1 MSAESKYY
9 SEEIKKISKIEF
21 NIFTN
26 KEIKNYSAV
35 SSDPFGINLS
45 ESYENY
51 EPKKGGLV
59 DLRMGTCDPYLNCT
73 TCGLNYLECPGHFGH
88 IELAEPV
95 FHYGFL
101 DHLKSLLQCVCTK
114 CSNILIEKNDSQ
126 FKKVMTKRSEARFKE
141 IRNLTKNANFC
152 WNCGTPVP
160 KIRKEINASKIS
172 ISLILE
178 REVGSQLQD
187 EKTGEVVESM
197 KKITEVLTPRD
208 CYNILRNVSD
218 TDCSLL
224 GFNPKAARPEDLIIS
239 RFPVPPVIIRPTSK
253 IDFLASSTMEDSL
266 TLKISDIVTANQRLR
281 AQLDK
286 ETIEND
292 IQNYSNTAHAL
303 LQYQVATFFDN
314 ESISL
319 PRSEFKTGNPTK
331 SISDRVKGKAGR
343 VRSNLMG
350 KRVDF
355 SGRSVITPDPYIN
368 IDQLGVPKKIAMEL
382 TIPEEVTPY
391 NIKYLTGL
399 VKNGRDIYPGA
410 NFVLRVNYRDGK
422 SEVQKIDLKYR
433 KKAIRLNIGDI
444 VERHAINGD
453 YVLFNRQPTLHKPS
467 MMAHQIHVLD
477 RDDANTFRV
486 NVSAC
491 KPYGADFDGDE
502 MNIHL
507 AQSIQARN
515 ELKRIANV
523 KHQIIGVKD
532 SNPIIGCQQDALSG
546 AFLLTQKDVKIKGS
560 DAANILSNTSSETKY
575 EIDKDKEYTGQEV
588 FTHII
593 PSGINTLKKNDK
605 GEVTFQIK
613 DGNLLTGILD
623 KSSLSTAKNSII
635 HFVWDKYGPNK
646 TRRFID
652 DVQKLVLNFL
662 LQKGMSISYKD
673 AFLESKFEEQIKKVL
688 DNAVLE
694 NKYMLTQYENE
705 EDQISPAII
714 EGSLY
719 SQMNAIGSDVGATLK
734 KNLNT
739 NNYFWALVTSGAKG
753 SETNLQQM
761 MGCIG
766 QQAIEGKRI
775 NKKVEGRSLVF
786 FHKDDDTPEAR
797 GFTRSSLLDGLKGY
811 EAFIFTAAGRE
822 GLIDTAI
829 KSVTWETPIVI
840 IENNQPKYTEIGK
853 WIDSKLEDNKVNVKH
868 YTDRD
873 MELLD
878 TRGIFIPTM
887 NEQGQVSWGEV
898 TAVTRHD
905 PGKELYEIKTYGGRK
920 VIVTESKSLL
930 IWKDDKKM
938 FEEILTPEIKIGD
951 FLPVTAELSEPTIIK
966 KYIELSDY
974 LSKSEYVYGSDYNTA
989 VRMMKNSMENKKHIE
1004 SGWWK
1009 NNNGKEFS
1017 LPYTKKS
1024 SLQRCTKRSNQENIK
1039 DGYVYPYDAK
1049 RENTLVS
1056 DKFELNEENGI
1067 FLGLFLAEGNTN
1079 NCAVRITN
1087 TNNNIKNFVRNW
1099 FDKQSIN
1106 YDEEDRINHIGGR
1119 TSSIRGFSGVLSQFL
1134 DKLVGQ
1140 GAENKFIPS
1149 EAFVAPKEFIKGLIN
1164 GYFSGD
1170 GCITKNS
1177 IDSTSASQRLTEG
1190 ISMLCSRL
1198 GIFCKTYKTEVKNNN
1213 LGTENIKPSYRIRI
1227 SAQWADKF
1235 SKEITLLEENK
1246 NFKMKNKNWAK
1257 IHQKF
1262 KFHNDVVLDSI
1273 TEINLVDVSLHP
1285 KVYDLTI
1292 PSTLNF
1298 GLANGLQVRDT
1309 AQTGYIQRKLVKGLE
1324 DLSIKYDGT
1333 NRNSRG
1339 IIIQYVYGE
1348 NGINQ
1353 ASQTEIK
1360 LGIMEMDNAKLES
1373 VFAFTDEQ
1381 LKKLE
1386 KKHKIAMKDL
1396 KKFNEMYVNKM
1407 KKYRDEMRN
1416 IQQKAL
1422 MNFKTM
1428 EEKFMVPVNL
1438 FRITQDYSAKGENLD
1453 LTPKDVLDSI
1463 EEFLESSE
1471 TKLLPGANKGNK
1483 RLIEDDKSLKFI
1495 LEIALHEYLSP
1506 NKCIFEYGLSKTK
1519 LKEIWKEITLS
1530 FIKSMAE
1537 PGEMVGVLAAQ
1548 SIGEPTTQLNLN
1560 TKHFA
1565 GVASKSGAASGVPRL
1580 IELLS
1585 FSKDIKTPQMA
1596 VYFDDNIRSDKNSVN
1611 KIASYF
1617 KFLSIKQLIDSAE
1630 IYYDVGTEKKL
1641 TQDNVST
1648 PFFVNNQKAEL
1659 TSLPF
1664 VFRLKMNLEKML
1676 DKETT
1681 LLDIK
1686 TKFVAYWYKNFTNTK
1701 TMKKNEKDIFS
1712 KISRCAILSNT
1723 TADKEQIIHIRFSM
1737 SSFNYQILVDF
1748 LNVVLENITLKGID
1762 GISDINMEEQR
1773 VLNFNKET
1781 GATQVE
1787 KEFVVTTS
1795 GINLERLKYMK
1806 GVNLNR
1812 VSVNDIFTIY
1822 RNYGIEATRQIL
1834 MIEYFKVLGDKLNST
1849 HLSLLVDMMTHNG
1862 ETTSIDRHGLSKL
1875 ESDPCARASFEQTMD
1890 HFINA
1895 AIFNEKDTMKSIS
1908 SNVMLGKV
1916 IPGGTG
1922 SFDLMLDTNK
1932 LENSEYTSDET
1943 GGRIT
1948 FAPLEE
1954 DSILKDI
1961 LKYGINQANFFIP
1974 TSV

>member
-1 MSAESKYY
+1 MSSESKYY
-9 SEEIKKISKIEF
+9 SEEIKIITELVF
-21 NIFTN
+21 NIFRN
-26 KEIKNYSAV
+26 KEIKDYSAV

-73 TCGLNYLECPGHFGH
+73 TCGLNYLDCPGHFGH

-114 CSNILIEKNDSQ
+114 CSNILIEKSDAH
-126 FKKVMTKRSEARFKE
+126 FKKTMLKRSEARFKE
-141 IRNLTKNANFC
+141 IRNLTKNISFC

-187 EKTGEVVESM
+187 DKTGEIIEGT
-197 KKITEVLTPRD
+197 KKILEVLTPRD

-218 TDCSLL
+218 IDCTLL
-224 GFNPKAARPEDLIIS
+224 GFNPKSARPEDLIIS

-266 TLKISDIVTANQRLR
+266 TLKISDIVTSNQRLR

-331 SISDRVKGKAGR
+331 SISDRIKGKAGR

-382 TIPEEVTPY
+382 TIPEEVTPF

-422 SEVQKIDLKYR
+422 TEVQKIDLKYR
-433 KKAIRLNIGDI
+433 KKAIRLNIGDV
-444 VERHAINGD
+444 VERHSINGD

-477 RDDANTFRV
+477 REDANTFRV

-523 KHQIIGVKD
+523 KYQIIGVKD
-532 SNPIIGCQQDALSG
+532 SKPIIGCQQDALSG
-546 AFLLTQKDVKIKGS
+546 AFLLTQKNIKIKGS
-560 DAANILSNTSSETKY
+560 DAANILCNTSSETK
-575 EIDKDKEYTGQEV
+575 EKLEMDKEYSGQEV

-593 PSGINTLKKNDK
+593 PDGINILKKNDK
-605 GEVTFQIK
+605 GEITFQIR
-613 DGNLLTGILD
+613 DGNLLTGLLD
-623 KSSLSTAKNSII
+623 KTSLATEKNSII
-635 HFVWDKYGPNK
+635 HFIWDKYGPNK

-662 LQKGMSISYKD
+662 MQRGMSISFKD
-673 AFLESKFEEQIKKVL
+673 AFLESTFSEQIKKVL

-694 NKYMLTQYENE
+694 NKYILTQYENE
-705 EDQISPAII
+705 EDQISPLII
-714 EGSLY
+714 EASLY
-719 SQMNAIGSDVGATLK
+719 AQMNAIGSDVGATLK
-734 KNLNT
+734 KNLNVE
-739 NNYFWALVTSGAKG
+739 NYFWALVTSGAKG

-766 QQAIEGKRI
+766 QQAIEGRRI
-775 NKKVEGRSLVF
+775 NKKVEGRSLVY

-829 KSVTWETPIVI
+829 K
-840 IENNQPKYTEIGK
+840 
-853 WIDSKLEDNKVNVKH
+853 
-868 YTDRD
+868 
-873 MELLD
+873 
-878 TRGIFIPTM
+878 
-887 NEQGQVSWGEV
+887 
-898 TAVTRHD
+898 
-905 PGKELYEIKTYGGRK
+905 
-920 VIVTESKSLL
+920 
-930 IWKDDKKM
+930 
-938 FEEILTPEIKIGD
+938 
-951 FLPVTAELSEPTIIK
+951 
-966 KYIELSDY
+966 
-974 LSKSEYVYGSDYNTA
+974 
-989 VRMMKNSMENKKHIE
+989 
-1004 SGWWK
+1004 
-1009 NNNGKEFS
+1009 
-1017 LPYTKKS
+1017 
-1024 SLQRCTKRSNQENIK
+1024 
-1039 DGYVYPYDAK
+1039 
-1049 RENTLVS
+1049 
-1056 DKFELNEENGI
+1056 
-1067 FLGLFLAEGNTN
+1067 
-1079 NCAVRITN
+1079 
-1087 TNNNIKNFVRNW
+1087 
-1099 FDKQSIN
+1099 
-1106 YDEEDRINHIGGR
+1106 
-1119 TSSIRGFSGVLSQFL
+1119 
-1134 DKLVGQ
+1134 
-1140 GAENKFIPS
+1140 
-1149 EAFVAPKEFIKGLIN
+1149 
-1164 GYFSGD
+1164 
-1170 GCITKNS
+1170 
-1177 IDSTSASQRLTEG
+1177 
-1190 ISMLCSRL
+1190 
-1198 GIFCKTYKTEVKNNN
+1198 
-1213 LGTENIKPSYRIRI
+1213 
-1227 SAQWADKF
+1227 
-1235 SKEITLLEENK
+1235 
-1246 NFKMKNKNWAK
+1246 
-1257 IHQKF
+1257 
-1262 KFHNDVVLDSI
+1262 
-1273 TEINLVDVSLHP
+1273 
-1285 KVYDLTI
+1285 
-1292 PSTLNF
+1292 
-1298 GLANGLQVRDT
+1298 T
-1309 AQTGYIQRKLVKGLE
+1309 AQTGYLQRKLIKGLE

-1339 IIIQYVYGE
+1339 VIIQYVYGE

-1353 ASQTEIK
+1353 SSQTEIK
-1360 LGIMEMDNAKLES
+1360 LNIMDMDNNKIDS
-1373 VFAFTDEQ
+1373 VFAFTDDQ
-1381 LKKLE
+1381 IKKLE
-1386 KKHKIAMKDL
+1386 KKHKISTKDL
-1396 KKFNEMYVNKM
+1396 KKFNEKYTGRM
-1407 KKYRDEMRN
+1407 KKYRDEMRS

-1438 FRITQDYSAKGENLD
+1438 FRITQDYSAKGENLE
-1453 LTPKDVLDSI
+1453 LTPMEVLDTI
-1463 EEFLESSE
+1463 EEFLNSPE
-1471 TKLLPGANKGNK
+1471 TKLLPGASKGNK

-1506 NKCIFEYGLSKTK
+1506 NKCIFEYGLSKNK
-1519 LKEIWKEITLS
+1519 LKDIWKEITLS
-1530 FIKSMAE
+1530 FVKSMAE
-1537 PGEMVGVLAAQ
+1537 PGEMVGILAAQ

-1580 IELLS
+1580 VELLS
-1585 FSKDIKTPQMA
+1585 FSKDIKTPQII
-1596 VYFDDNIRSDKNSVN
+1596 VYFEDSIRSDKNAVN

-1617 KFLSIKQLIDSAE
+1617 KYLSIGQLIDSAK
-1630 IYYDVGTEKKL
+1630 IYYDVGTEKSL
-1641 TQDNVST
+1641 SVDNVST

-1659 TSLPF
+1659 SSLPF
-1664 VFRLKMNLEKML
+1664 VFRIKMNLEKML

-1686 TKFVAYWYKNFTNTK
+1686 TKFISYWYKNYTNTK
-1701 TMKKNEKDIFS
+1701 TMKKNEKDVFS

-1748 LNVVLENITLKGID
+1748 LNIVLENITLKGID
-1762 GISDINMEEQR
+1762 GIEDINMEEQR

-1781 GATQVE
+1781 GASQVE
-1787 KEFVVTTS
+1787 KEFVVTTN
-1795 GINLERLKYMK
+1795 GINLEKIKYMK
-1806 GVNLNR
+1806 GVNLSR
-1812 VSVNDIFTIY
+1812 VILNDIFTIY

-1834 MIEYFKVLGDKLNST
+1834 MIEYYKVLGDKLNST

-1895 AIFNEKDTMKSIS
+1895 AIFNEKDTMKSVS

-1922 SFDLMLDTNK
+1922 AFDLMIDTNK

-1954 DSILKDI
+1954 DSILKDV

-1974 TSV
+1974 ATA

>member
-9 SEEIKKISKIEF
+9 SEEIKKISKVEF

-126 FKKVMTKRSEARFKE
+126 FKKVMIKRAEARFKE

-187 EKTGEVVESM
+187 EKTGEVLEST

-218 TDCSLL
+218 IDCSLL

-410 NFVLRVNYRDGK
+410 NFVLRINYRDGK

-560 DAANILSNTSSETKY
+560 EAANILSNTSSETKH
-575 EIDKDKEYTGQEV
+575 EIDVTKEYSGQEL

-593 PSGINTLKKNDK
+593 PSGINILKKNDK
-605 GEVTFQIK
+605 GEITFQIK
-613 DGNLLTGILD
+613 DGKLLTGILD

-662 LQKGMSISYKD
+662 LHKGMSISYQD

-688 DNAVLE
+688 DNAVIE

-734 KNLNT
+734 KNLNAS
-739 NNYFWALVTSGAKG
+739 NYFWALVTSGAKG

-829 KSVTWETPIVI
+829 K
-840 IENNQPKYTEIGK
+840 
-853 WIDSKLEDNKVNVKH
+853 
-868 YTDRD
+868 
-873 MELLD
+873 
-878 TRGIFIPTM
+878 
-887 NEQGQVSWGEV
+887 
-898 TAVTRHD
+898 
-905 PGKELYEIKTYGGRK
+905 
-920 VIVTESKSLL
+920 
-930 IWKDDKKM
+930 
-938 FEEILTPEIKIGD
+938 
-951 FLPVTAELSEPTIIK
+951 
-966 KYIELSDY
+966 
-974 LSKSEYVYGSDYNTA
+974 
-989 VRMMKNSMENKKHIE
+989 
-1004 SGWWK
+1004 
-1009 NNNGKEFS
+1009 
-1017 LPYTKKS
+1017 
-1024 SLQRCTKRSNQENIK
+1024 
-1039 DGYVYPYDAK
+1039 
-1049 RENTLVS
+1049 
-1056 DKFELNEENGI
+1056 
-1067 FLGLFLAEGNTN
+1067 
-1079 NCAVRITN
+1079 
-1087 TNNNIKNFVRNW
+1087 
-1099 FDKQSIN
+1099 
-1106 YDEEDRINHIGGR
+1106 
-1119 TSSIRGFSGVLSQFL
+1119 
-1134 DKLVGQ
+1134 
-1140 GAENKFIPS
+1140 
-1149 EAFVAPKEFIKGLIN
+1149 
-1164 GYFSGD
+1164 
-1170 GCITKNS
+1170 
-1177 IDSTSASQRLTEG
+1177 
-1190 ISMLCSRL
+1190 
-1198 GIFCKTYKTEVKNNN
+1198 
-1213 LGTENIKPSYRIRI
+1213 
-1227 SAQWADKF
+1227 
-1235 SKEITLLEENK
+1235 
-1246 NFKMKNKNWAK
+1246 
-1257 IHQKF
+1257 
-1262 KFHNDVVLDSI
+1262 
-1273 TEINLVDVSLHP
+1273 
-1285 KVYDLTI
+1285 
-1292 PSTLNF
+1292 
-1298 GLANGLQVRDT
+1298 T

-1360 LGIMEMDNAKLES
+1360 LSIMDMDNAKIES
-1373 VFAFTDEQ
+1373 VFGFNDEQ
-1381 LKKLE
+1381 MKKLE
-1386 KKHKIAMKDL
+1386 KKHKMAIKDL
-1396 KKFNEMYVNKM
+1396 KKFNEMYINKM
-1407 KKYRDEMRN
+1407 KNYRDEMRN
-1416 IQQKAL
+1416 IQQRAL

-1463 EEFLESSE
+1463 EEFLNSSE
-1471 TKLLPGANKGNK
+1471 AKLLPGANRGNK

-1506 NKCIFEYGLSKTK
+1506 NKCIFEYGLNKAK
-1519 LKEIWKEITLS
+1519 LKDIWKEITLS

-1596 VYFDDNIRSDKNSVN
+1596 VYFDDNIRSEKNAVN
-1611 KIASYF
+1611 KIASYL

-1641 TQDNVST
+1641 TQDNIST

-1686 TKFVAYWYKNFTNTK
+1686 TKFVSYWYKNFTNTK

-1712 KISRCAILSNT
+1712 KISRCAILSNS

-1748 LNVVLENITLKGID
+1748 LNIVLENITLKGID

-1834 MIEYFKVLGDKLNST
+1834 MIEYFRVLGDKLNST

-1875 ESDPCARASFEQTMD
+1875 ESDPFARASFEQTMD

-1895 AIFNEKDTMKSIS
+1895 AIFNEKDTMKSVS

-1954 DSILKDI
+1954 DSILKDV

-1974 TSV
+1974 TSS

>member
-9 SEEIKKISKIEF
+9 SEEIKKINKIEF

-829 KSVTWETPIVI
+829 K
-840 IENNQPKYTEIGK
+840 
-853 WIDSKLEDNKVNVKH
+853 
-868 YTDRD
+868 
-873 MELLD
+873 
-878 TRGIFIPTM
+878 
-887 NEQGQVSWGEV
+887 
-898 TAVTRHD
+898 
-905 PGKELYEIKTYGGRK
+905 
-920 VIVTESKSLL
+920 
-930 IWKDDKKM
+930 
-938 FEEILTPEIKIGD
+938 
-951 FLPVTAELSEPTIIK
+951 
-966 KYIELSDY
+966 
-974 LSKSEYVYGSDYNTA
+974 
-989 VRMMKNSMENKKHIE
+989 
-1004 SGWWK
+1004 
-1009 NNNGKEFS
+1009 
-1017 LPYTKKS
+1017 
-1024 SLQRCTKRSNQENIK
+1024 
-1039 DGYVYPYDAK
+1039 
-1049 RENTLVS
+1049 
-1056 DKFELNEENGI
+1056 
-1067 FLGLFLAEGNTN
+1067 
-1079 NCAVRITN
+1079 
-1087 TNNNIKNFVRNW
+1087 
-1099 FDKQSIN
+1099 
-1106 YDEEDRINHIGGR
+1106 
-1119 TSSIRGFSGVLSQFL
+1119 
-1134 DKLVGQ
+1134 
-1140 GAENKFIPS
+1140 
-1149 EAFVAPKEFIKGLIN
+1149 
-1164 GYFSGD
+1164 
-1170 GCITKNS
+1170 
-1177 IDSTSASQRLTEG
+1177 
-1190 ISMLCSRL
+1190 
-1198 GIFCKTYKTEVKNNN
+1198 
-1213 LGTENIKPSYRIRI
+1213 
-1227 SAQWADKF
+1227 
-1235 SKEITLLEENK
+1235 
-1246 NFKMKNKNWAK
+1246 
-1257 IHQKF
+1257 
-1262 KFHNDVVLDSI
+1262 
-1273 TEINLVDVSLHP
+1273 
-1285 KVYDLTI
+1285 
-1292 PSTLNF
+1292 
-1298 GLANGLQVRDT
+1298 T
-1309 AQTGYIQRKLVKGLE
+1309 AQTGYIQRKLIKGLE

-1463 EEFLESSE
+1463 EEFLESPE

-1596 VYFDDNIRSDKNSVN
+1596 VYFDDNIRSDKNAVN

-1895 AIFNEKDTMKSIS
+1895 AIFNEKDTMKSVS

-1954 DSILKDI
+1954 DSILKDV

>member
-1 MSAESKYY
+1 MSSESKYY
-9 SEEIKKISKIEF
+9 SEEIKRISKIEF

-26 KEIKNYSAV
+26 KEIKSYSAV

-114 CSNILIEKNDSQ
+114 CSNILIEKSDAH
-126 FKKVMTKRSEARFKE
+126 FKKAMLKKAEARFKE
-141 IRNLTKNANFC
+141 IRNLTKNISFC

-187 EKTGEVVESM
+187 DKTGEIIEGT
-197 KKITEVLTPRD
+197 KKILEVLTPRD

-218 TDCSLL
+218 IDCTLL
-224 GFNPKAARPEDLIIS
+224 GFNPKSARPEDLIIS

-266 TLKISDIVTANQRLR
+266 TLKISDIVTSNQRLR

-292 IQNYSNTAHAL
+292 IHNYSNTAHAL

-331 SISDRVKGKAGR
+331 SISDRIKGKAGR

-382 TIPEEVTPY
+382 TIPEEVTPF
-391 NIKYLTGL
+391 NIRYLTSL

-422 SEVQKIDLKYR
+422 TEVQKIDLKYR
-433 KKAIRLNIGDI
+433 KKAIKLNIGDV
-444 VERHAINGD
+444 VERHSINGD

-477 RDDANTFRV
+477 IDDANTFRV

-523 KHQIIGVKD
+523 KYQIIGVKD
-532 SNPIIGCQQDALSG
+532 SKPIIGCQQDALSG
-546 AFLLTQKDVKIKGS
+546 AFLLTQKNIKINGT
-560 DAANILSNTSSETKY
+560 DAANILCNTSSETK
-575 EIDKDKEYTGQEV
+575 EKLEMDKEYSGQEV
-588 FTHII
+588 FSHII
-593 PSGINTLKKNDK
+593 PDGINILKKNDK
-605 GEVTFQIK
+605 GEITFQIK
-613 DGNLLTGILD
+613 DGHLLTGLLD
-623 KSSLSTAKNSII
+623 KTSLATEKNSII
-635 HFVWDKYGPNK
+635 HFIWDKYGPNK

-662 LQKGMSISYKD
+662 MQRGMSISFKD
-673 AFLESKFEEQIKKVL
+673 SFLEPTFSEQIKKIL

-694 NKYMLTQYENE
+694 NKYILTQYENE
-705 EDQISPAII
+705 EDQISPLII
-714 EGSLY
+714 ESSLY

-734 KNLNT
+734 KNLNVE
-739 NNYFWALVTSGAKG
+739 NYFWALVTSGAKG

-766 QQAIEGKRI
+766 QQAIEGRRI
-775 NKKVEGRSLVF
+775 NKKVEGRSLVY

-829 KSVTWETPIVI
+829 K
-840 IENNQPKYTEIGK
+840 
-853 WIDSKLEDNKVNVKH
+853 
-868 YTDRD
+868 
-873 MELLD
+873 
-878 TRGIFIPTM
+878 
-887 NEQGQVSWGEV
+887 
-898 TAVTRHD
+898 
-905 PGKELYEIKTYGGRK
+905 
-920 VIVTESKSLL
+920 
-930 IWKDDKKM
+930 
-938 FEEILTPEIKIGD
+938 
-951 FLPVTAELSEPTIIK
+951 
-966 KYIELSDY
+966 
-974 LSKSEYVYGSDYNTA
+974 
-989 VRMMKNSMENKKHIE
+989 
-1004 SGWWK
+1004 
-1009 NNNGKEFS
+1009 
-1017 LPYTKKS
+1017 
-1024 SLQRCTKRSNQENIK
+1024 
-1039 DGYVYPYDAK
+1039 
-1049 RENTLVS
+1049 
-1056 DKFELNEENGI
+1056 
-1067 FLGLFLAEGNTN
+1067 
-1079 NCAVRITN
+1079 
-1087 TNNNIKNFVRNW
+1087 
-1099 FDKQSIN
+1099 
-1106 YDEEDRINHIGGR
+1106 
-1119 TSSIRGFSGVLSQFL
+1119 
-1134 DKLVGQ
+1134 
-1140 GAENKFIPS
+1140 
-1149 EAFVAPKEFIKGLIN
+1149 
-1164 GYFSGD
+1164 
-1170 GCITKNS
+1170 
-1177 IDSTSASQRLTEG
+1177 
-1190 ISMLCSRL
+1190 
-1198 GIFCKTYKTEVKNNN
+1198 
-1213 LGTENIKPSYRIRI
+1213 
-1227 SAQWADKF
+1227 
-1235 SKEITLLEENK
+1235 
-1246 NFKMKNKNWAK
+1246 
-1257 IHQKF
+1257 
-1262 KFHNDVVLDSI
+1262 
-1273 TEINLVDVSLHP
+1273 
-1285 KVYDLTI
+1285 
-1292 PSTLNF
+1292 
-1298 GLANGLQVRDT
+1298 T
-1309 AQTGYIQRKLVKGLE
+1309 AQTGYLQRKLIKGLE

-1339 IIIQYVYGE
+1339 VIIQYVYGE

-1353 ASQTEIK
+1353 SSQTEIK
-1360 LGIMEMDNAKLES
+1360 LNIMDMDNTKIES
-1373 VFAFTDEQ
+1373 VFGFTDDQ
-1381 LKKLE
+1381 IKKLE
-1386 KKHKIAMKDL
+1386 KKHKISMKDL
-1396 KKFNEMYVNKM
+1396 KKFNEKYTNKM
-1407 KKYRDEMRN
+1407 KKYRDEMRS
-1416 IQQKAL
+1416 IQQRAL

-1438 FRITQDYSAKGENLD
+1438 FRITQDYSAKGENLE
-1453 LTPKDVLDSI
+1453 LTPMEVLDTI
-1463 EEFLESSE
+1463 EEFLNSPE
-1471 TKLLPGANKGNK
+1471 TKLLPGASKGNK

-1506 NKCIFEYGLSKTK
+1506 NKCIFEYGLSKNK
-1519 LKEIWKEITLS
+1519 LKDIWKEITLS
-1530 FIKSMAE
+1530 FVKSMAE
-1537 PGEMVGVLAAQ
+1537 PGEMVGILAAQ

-1580 IELLS
+1580 VELLS
-1585 FSKDIKTPQMA
+1585 FSKDIKTPQII
-1596 VYFDDNIRSDKNSVN
+1596 VYFDDNIRSDKNAVN

-1617 KFLSIKQLIDSAE
+1617 KYLSIGQLIDSAK
-1630 IYYDVGTEKKL
+1630 IYYDVGTEKSL
-1641 TQDNVST
+1641 TTDNVST

-1659 TSLPF
+1659 ASLPF
-1664 VFRLKMNLEKML
+1664 VFRIKMNLEKML

-1686 TKFVAYWYKNFTNTK
+1686 TKFISYWYKNYTNTK
-1701 TMKKNEKDIFS
+1701 TMKKTEKEVFS
-1712 KISRCAILSNT
+1712 KISRCAILSNS

-1748 LNVVLENITLKGID
+1748 LNIVLENITLKGID
-1762 GISDINMEEQR
+1762 GIDDIALEEQR

-1781 GATQVE
+1781 GASQVE
-1787 KEFVVTTS
+1787 KEFVVTTI
-1795 GINLERLKYMK
+1795 GINLEKIKYMK
-1806 GVNLNR
+1806 GINLSR
-1812 VSVNDIFTIY
+1812 VIVNDIFTIY

-1834 MIEYFKVLGDKLNST
+1834 MIEYYKVLGDKLNST

-1922 SFDLMLDTNK
+1922 SFDLMIDTNK

-1948 FAPLEE
+1948 FVPLEE
-1954 DSILKDI
+1954 DSILKDV

-1974 TSV
+1974 TVRA

>member
-1 MSAESKYY
+1 MSSESKYY
-9 SEEIKKISKIEF
+9 SEEIKRISKLEF

-26 KEIKNYSAV
+26 KEIKSYSAV

-114 CSNILIEKNDSQ
+114 CSNILIEKSDAH
-126 FKKVMTKRSEARFKE
+126 FKKAMLKRSEARFKE
-141 IRNLTKNANFC
+141 IRNLTKNISFC

-187 EKTGEVVESM
+187 DKTGEIIEGT
-197 KKITEVLTPRD
+197 KKILEVLTPRD

-218 TDCSLL
+218 IDCTLL
-224 GFNPKAARPEDLIIS
+224 GFNPKSARPEDLIIS

-266 TLKISDIVTANQRLR
+266 TLKISDIVTSNQRLR

-331 SISDRVKGKAGR
+331 SISDRIKGKAGR

-382 TIPEEVTPY
+382 TIPEEVTPF

-422 SEVQKIDLKYR
+422 TEVQKIDLKYR
-433 KKAIRLNIGDI
+433 KKAIRLNIGDV
-444 VERHAINGD
+444 VERHSINGD

-523 KHQIIGVKD
+523 KYQIIGVKD
-532 SNPIIGCQQDALSG
+532 SKPIIGCQQDALSG
-546 AFLLTQKDVKIKGS
+546 AFLLTQKDIKIKGS
-560 DAANILSNTSSETKY
+560 DAANILCNTSSETK
-575 EIDKDKEYTGQEV
+575 EKLEMDKEYSGQEV

-593 PSGINTLKKNDK
+593 PDGINILKKNDK
-605 GEVTFQIK
+605 GEITFQIK
-613 DGNLLTGILD
+613 DGHLLTGLLD
-623 KSSLSTAKNSII
+623 KTSLATEKNSII
-635 HFVWDKYGPNK
+635 HFIWDKYGPNK

-662 LQKGMSISYKD
+662 MQRGMSISFKD
-673 AFLESKFEEQIKKVL
+673 SFLEPKFSEQIKKVL

-694 NKYMLTQYENE
+694 NKYILTQYENE
-705 EDQISPAII
+705 EDQISPLII
-714 EGSLY
+714 ESSLY

-734 KNLNT
+734 KNLNVE
-739 NNYFWALVTSGAKG
+739 NYFWALVTSGAKG

-766 QQAIEGKRI
+766 QQAIEGRRI
-775 NKKVEGRSLVF
+775 NKKVEGRSLVY

-829 KSVTWETPIVI
+829 K
-840 IENNQPKYTEIGK
+840 
-853 WIDSKLEDNKVNVKH
+853 
-868 YTDRD
+868 
-873 MELLD
+873 
-878 TRGIFIPTM
+878 
-887 NEQGQVSWGEV
+887 
-898 TAVTRHD
+898 
-905 PGKELYEIKTYGGRK
+905 
-920 VIVTESKSLL
+920 
-930 IWKDDKKM
+930 
-938 FEEILTPEIKIGD
+938 
-951 FLPVTAELSEPTIIK
+951 
-966 KYIELSDY
+966 
-974 LSKSEYVYGSDYNTA
+974 
-989 VRMMKNSMENKKHIE
+989 
-1004 SGWWK
+1004 
-1009 NNNGKEFS
+1009 
-1017 LPYTKKS
+1017 
-1024 SLQRCTKRSNQENIK
+1024 
-1039 DGYVYPYDAK
+1039 
-1049 RENTLVS
+1049 
-1056 DKFELNEENGI
+1056 
-1067 FLGLFLAEGNTN
+1067 
-1079 NCAVRITN
+1079 
-1087 TNNNIKNFVRNW
+1087 
-1099 FDKQSIN
+1099 
-1106 YDEEDRINHIGGR
+1106 
-1119 TSSIRGFSGVLSQFL
+1119 
-1134 DKLVGQ
+1134 
-1140 GAENKFIPS
+1140 
-1149 EAFVAPKEFIKGLIN
+1149 
-1164 GYFSGD
+1164 
-1170 GCITKNS
+1170 
-1177 IDSTSASQRLTEG
+1177 
-1190 ISMLCSRL
+1190 
-1198 GIFCKTYKTEVKNNN
+1198 
-1213 LGTENIKPSYRIRI
+1213 
-1227 SAQWADKF
+1227 
-1235 SKEITLLEENK
+1235 
-1246 NFKMKNKNWAK
+1246 
-1257 IHQKF
+1257 
-1262 KFHNDVVLDSI
+1262 
-1273 TEINLVDVSLHP
+1273 
-1285 KVYDLTI
+1285 
-1292 PSTLNF
+1292 
-1298 GLANGLQVRDT
+1298 T
-1309 AQTGYIQRKLVKGLE
+1309 AQTGYLQRKLIKGLE

-1339 IIIQYVYGE
+1339 VIIQYVYGE

-1353 ASQTEIK
+1353 SSQTEIK
-1360 LGIMEMDNAKLES
+1360 LNIMDMDNTKIES
-1373 VFAFTDEQ
+1373 VFGFTDDQ
-1381 LKKLE
+1381 IKKLE
-1386 KKHKIAMKDL
+1386 KKHKISMKDL
-1396 KKFNEMYVNKM
+1396 KKFNEKYTNKM
-1407 KKYRDEMRN
+1407 KKYRDEMRS
-1416 IQQKAL
+1416 IQQRAL

-1438 FRITQDYSAKGENLD
+1438 FRITQDYSAKGENLE
-1453 LTPKDVLDSI
+1453 LTPMEVLDTI
-1463 EEFLESSE
+1463 EEFLNSPE
-1471 TKLLPGANKGNK
+1471 TKLLPGASKGNK

-1506 NKCIFEYGLSKTK
+1506 NKCIFEYGLSKNK

-1530 FIKSMAE
+1530 FVKSMAE
-1537 PGEMVGVLAAQ
+1537 PGEMVGILAAQ

-1585 FSKDIKTPQMA
+1585 FSKDIKTPQII
-1596 VYFDDNIRSDKNSVN
+1596 VYFDDSIRSDKNAVN

-1617 KFLSIKQLIDSAE
+1617 KYLSIGQLIDSAK
-1630 IYYDVGTEKKL
+1630 IYYDVGTEKSL
-1641 TQDNVST
+1641 SADNVST

-1659 TSLPF
+1659 SSLPF
-1664 VFRLKMNLEKML
+1664 VFRIKMNLEKML

-1686 TKFVAYWYKNFTNTK
+1686 TKFISYWYKNYTNTK
-1701 TMKKNEKDIFS
+1701 TMKKNEKDVFS

-1748 LNVVLENITLKGID
+1748 LNIVLENITLKGID
-1762 GISDINMEEQR
+1762 GIEDIALEEQR

-1781 GATQVE
+1781 GASQVE
-1787 KEFVVTTS
+1787 KEFVVTTI
-1795 GINLERLKYMK
+1795 GINLERIKYMK
-1806 GVNLNR
+1806 GVNLSR
-1812 VSVNDIFTIY
+1812 VIVNDIFTIY

-1834 MIEYFKVLGDKLNST
+1834 MIEYYKVLGDKLNST

-1922 SFDLMLDTNK
+1922 SFDLMIDTNK

-1954 DSILKDI
+1954 DSILKDV

-1974 TSV
+1974 SNA